1 MSFDLIYNYSPAT
14 LNQRV
19 QGTGPCALVLEVITI
34 LATGRVNMNP
44 RNVWYIK

>member
-19 QGTGPCALVLEVITI
+19 QRSSPCALMLEVITI
-34 LATGRVNMNP
+34 LATGELAKCLVH
-44 RNVWYIK
+44 